1 MSFWVHGVLAA
12 AALPG
17 NLVDNSPFGAIQSY
31 FNSLTND
38 PLQLGI
44 RAGLTVVVLV
54 LALTVSPWLGRRA
67 GREPVEAEQ
76 KVGRFGRAGKIVERR
91 GRFSPWIA
99 LLTRVCI
106 WLAALI
112 AIGIIWLSGQATAV
126 NQHQLANELIDIG
139 VRLGLSL
146 IALAASLVL
155 ARIIQRTIVASLSQ
169 SRLNRNLTL
178 LTGRLI
184 YVATLVVGLI
194 VILAI
199 WGTGLVFPVALVGVL
214 TVALSLS
221 LQDILK
227 NLVAG
232 VYLLIERPF
241 VIGDYITVATYSG
254 EVEDIQLR
262 VTLLRTLDGERVL
275 IPNALIFTS
284 AVVNLSAFQ
293 RRRVSISVTLPND
306 GADAVDHAEE
316 EIRAALADAPTVLQ
330 EPEPLVAINRVG
342 ADQIDLRVTFWTPM
356 KHLSMNGDDA
366 VLSDA
371 IEQVRA
377 RLPKASV
384 STSDASA
391 PSPV

>member
-1 MSFWVHGVLAA
+1 MSFWEHSVLAA
-12 AALPG
+12 VTLPG
-17 NLVDNSPFGAIQSY
+17 GLGANSPFSAITSY
-31 FNSLTND
+31 LNSLTNN
-38 PLQLGI
+38 PVQLGI
-44 RAGLTVVVLV
+44 RGGLTAAVL
-54 LALTVSPWLGRRA
+54 LIALTLSPWLGRRA

-76 KVGRFGRAGKIVERR
+76 KVGRGRRAGKIVERR
-91 GRFSPWIA
+91 GRFGPW
-99 LLTRVCI
+99 LTTLTRLSI

-112 AIGIIWLSGQATAV
+112 AIAIIWLSGQATV
-126 NQHQLANELIDIG
+126 VDQHQLADELIYIG
-139 VRLGLSL
+139 VRLGFSL
-146 IALAASLVL
+146 IALVATLVL
-155 ARIIQRTIVASLSQ
+155 ARVIQRAIVASLSQ

-184 YVATLVVGLI
+184 YATTLVIGLI

-214 TVALSLS
+214 TVALSLA

-227 NLVAG
+227 NLVSG

-241 VIGDYITVATYSG
+241 VIGDYITVATFSG

-262 VTLLRTLDGERVL
+262 VTLLRTPDGERVL

-284 AVVNLSAFQ
+284 AVINLSAFQ
-293 RRRVSISVTLPND
+293 RRRVSLAVTLPND
-306 GADAVDHAEE
+306 SPDAVDHADEQ
-316 EIRAALADAPTVLQ
+316 IRAALAEVKTILP
-330 EPEPLVAINRVG
+330 EPEPLVAINRV
-342 ADQIDLRVTFWTPM
+342 ASDQIDLRVTFWTPM

-377 RLPKASV
+377 RLPNASV

-391 PSPV
+391 AAPV